1 MAIALVI
8 PFTSISSICRSYF
21 FGKERMGPHVI
32 SNLVEDV
39 VRLGLM
45 IICIPFVIAIAVMLF
60 FVSSISCSNSSM
72 FASFSSIGD
81 ASCLETSL

>member
-45 IICIPFVIAIAVMLF
+45 IIGRLGRLF
-60 FVSSISCSNSSM
+60 LRRINKCMISGM
-72 FASFSSIGD
+72 
-81 ASCLETSL
+81 